1 MSCWVVRAEEKNI
14 IQSLLR
20 IKWNTDFL
28 GKWSLAESK
37 PGRDNPVNQADGL
50 LNFIFESKQN
60 KTAIKDPF
68 YKYNHV
74 EKTNFFSMVL
84 GVFFPCYLFCAF
96 VCCLLLAML
105 HVCIYREKHSCYGVF
120 ICSCTF
126 SSRTGEVTFYN
137 FTQFYASSC
146 LKIGKK
152 AKQIKTFLL
161 CHRK

>member
-1 MSCWVVRAEEKNI
+1 
-14 IQSLLR
+14 
-20 IKWNTDFL
+20 
-28 GKWSLAESK
+28 
-37 PGRDNPVNQADGL
+37 
-50 LNFIFESKQN
+50 
-60 KTAIKDPF
+60 
-68 YKYNHV
+68 
-74 EKTNFFSMVL
+74 MVL

-161 CHRK
+161 CHRKQLQGSSIFKGKIKARSSKQDVWEMSHKPFFCVLTHTKVTEPWGHRVLVWAWAGTGGTFGGTWSPLVRSCSAAELRIRI